1 MKPGGDICEHV
12 RKAKEYADEL
22 ATIGQQLA
30 ERDRVIYL
38 LKGLPKEYEML
49 ITAWRAQADLPGWDV
64 VVRRLQETHDMF
76 KRNKT
81 SSFNGKV
88 KEEEPEER
96 SFYTRQQRG
105 RGGSRGQSR
114 RITCYE
120 CGQDGHTRRNCTRQ
134 RSCFQCGSNS
144 HLRRNC
150 PRNNQQNRGSRG
162 NNSNRN
168 SRPNSER
175 NRAAMSHEE
184 EEYMTAWM
192 VAEQDSSSATFTSQI
207 KNNGEWLIDSG
218 ATRHMTASK
227 ELFTS
232 LKKLENPTTVKV
244 ANGENL
250 KAIGIGEI
258 ELEAGGGLRS
268 PARLTETLYVPGLAG
283 NLVSVPKISKTG
295 SKVTFLGDKC
305 TITYPNKDKI
315 MAEAYKRGSLY
326 VLKTGSDRVSV
337 TKTSEDDEVSDLER
351 WHRRLGHLNLS
362 DVKKALSKS
371 EIQIKS
377 EDKSPGPCTPCI
389 EAKSTVLPFPQKS
402 FSRAS
407 GPLEL
412 VHSDVC
418 GPFSPISLG
427 KSKYFVTFT

>member
-1 MKPGGDICEHV
+1 MRLILKEHNVWTIVNRDEDMPPRAGLGANPAQVAMANNERRNYGKREDKAMSLIGRTIHQSLIYLVSHLENSAEVWEALEHHFRQRTDANRMDLITSLSDLKLKPGGDIREHV

-30 ERDRVIYL
+30 ELDRVIYL

-64 VVRRLQETHDMF
+64 VVRRLQETHDML

-120 CGQDGHTRRNCTRQ
+120 CGQDGHRRRNCTRQ
-134 RSCFQCGSNS
+134 RSCFQCGSTS

-162 NNSNRN
+162 NNNSNRN

-192 VAEQDSSSATFTSQI
+192 VSDQEQDSSSATFTSQI

-268 PARLTETLYVPGLAG
+268 PARLTETLYVPGDRK
-283 NLVSVPKISKTG
+283 SV
-295 SKVTFLGDKC
+295 V
-305 TITYPNKDKI
+305 
-315 MAEAYKRGSLY
+315 
-326 VLKTGSDRVSV
+326 
-337 TKTSEDDEVSDLER
+337 
-351 WHRRLGHLNLS
+351 
-362 DVKKALSKS
+362 
-371 EIQIKS
+371 
-377 EDKSPGPCTPCI
+377 
-389 EAKSTVLPFPQKS
+389 
-402 FSRAS
+402 
-407 GPLEL
+407 
-412 VHSDVC
+412 
-418 GPFSPISLG
+418 
-427 KSKYFVTFT
+427 